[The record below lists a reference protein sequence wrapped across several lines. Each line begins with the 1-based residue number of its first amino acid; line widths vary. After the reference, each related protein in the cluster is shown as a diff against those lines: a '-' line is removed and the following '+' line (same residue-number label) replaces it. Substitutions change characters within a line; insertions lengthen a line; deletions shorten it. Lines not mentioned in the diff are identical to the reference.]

1 MSEER
6 LPHDDTMWFLAGA
19 RGEKAGPRLVS
30 LCEEMAMQ
38 QATIIAN
45 TDKCISVF
53 QYGGGALDTNPEEHF
68 PIDVE
73 TLSYNAAQNAV
84 ETVHAKIVK
93 NKIALMPLTNGGGY
107 LARHRAK
114 DMGKAVEGV
123 FDDNDGER
131 IEEDVIMD
139 ALVTD
144 HGAGAIM
151 VREGRDRCVLEH
163 IAVEDVWWDEVE
175 TRMGKPT
182 CCYYVPRDG
191 LDVYKVL
198 EMLANPEDE
207 GMPGFV
213 GTVEERRKAILS
225 ASQKPQAWRLRKTT
239 KTTHRVDIFEAW
251 HPPTYR
257 EECEEDEDYEEEG
270 ETKSRKVKRVKHDG
284 RHVIAVAGEEGTLV
298 DEPWDEKE
306 WPILLYVPR
315 RRRRHVLGLSLM
327 RSLLAPQREYE
338 KGTAKI
344 QHMHQKMG
352 VSGWAA
358 SKQADINVR
367 EITSG
372 TKAAGFVVEFEGQ
385 MAPIPL
391 TPEPVPQ
398 GTYAYVDNIPRQ
410 MLERNGISS
419 LAASSSL
426 PAGLQQ
432 ASGKALQVFEDFED
446 VRLLPYHRSRER
458 FRVALGW
465 LIICCCKRIVERTGS
480 YKARYRGK
488 MGVEEID
495 WKELLD
501 LIKDRE
507 SFVLKVFPVSQLS
520 KQPAARFAQLTE
532 LLNAGAINVEQFKRL
547 FDLPDLEAENM
558 LDTADTDIIDRNLDI
573 MVTKGKYV
581 APDSFDNLELL
592 VQRTGKFI
600 NVCRQHDVPES
611 RIKLLHDHIED
622 AKSLMEEMKA
632 KEAARAAEAQAKAQ
646 AAAAANGAP
655 PGGMPPPGGAP
666 PPGAPPPPQPGP
678 PMGMAA

>member
-1 MSEER
+1 MSVIEDR

-19 RGEKAGPRLVS
+19 RDQKAGPRLVA
-30 LCEEMAMQ
+30 LCEEMAKQ
-38 QATIIAN
+38 QQTLIAN

-53 QYGGGALDTNPEEHF
+53 QYGGGARDLNPEEHC
-68 PIDVE
+68 PIDDE
-73 TLSYNAAQNAV
+73 TLVYNAAQNAV
-84 ETVHAKIVK
+84 ETVHAKVVK

-114 DMGKAVEGV
+114 EMGKAVEGV

-144 HGAGAIM
+144 HGAGAVKVI
-151 VREGRDRCVLEH
+151 EGRDRVILEH
-163 IAVEDVWWDEVE
+163 LAVEDVWFDEAE
-175 TRMGKPT
+175 TRMGRPT

-191 LDVYKVL
+191 IDVYRVL
-198 EMLANPEDE
+198 DDYARE
-207 GMPGFV
+207 GDDYPGLV
-213 GTVEERRKAILS
+213 GTAESRRKAILS
-225 ASQKPQAWRLRKTT
+225 AAQKPQAWRLRTT
-239 KTTHRVDIFEAW
+239 PMSSHRVDIFEAW
-251 HPPTYR
+251 HPPTCR
-257 EECEEDEDYEEEG
+257 EEVDEEYEEEYEDEDG
-270 ETKSRKVKRVKHDG
+270 EKKTRKATRKVERHDG
-284 RHVIAVAGEEGTLV
+284 RHVVAVAGEDGTLI

-338 KGTAKI
+338 KGTTKI
-344 QHMHQKMG
+344 QYMHQKMG
-352 VSGWAA
+352 VSGWSAHKDA
-358 SKQADINVR
+358 MLNQR

-372 TKAAGFVVEFEGQ
+372 TKGAGFVMEWEGQ
-385 MAPIPL
+385 IPPQPMV
-391 TPEPVPQ
+391 TQPVDAS
-398 GTYAYVDNIPRQ
+398 TYAYVDSIPRS
-410 MLERNGISS
+410 MLERNGIST
-419 LAASSSL
+419 LAASSQV

-465 LIICCCKRIVERTGS
+465 LIICTAMRIVERTGS

-488 MGVEEID
+488 LGVEEID
-495 WKELLD
+495 WAD
-501 LIKDRE
+501 LKDLVSDRE

-532 LLNAGAINVEQFKRL
+532 LLNSGAITPEQFKRL
-547 FDLPDLEAENM
+547 FDLPDLEAESM
-558 LDTADTDIIDRNLDI
+558 LDTADTDIIDRNLDL
-573 MVTKGKYV
+573 MVTKGKYI

-600 NVCRQHDVPES
+600 NLCRQHEVPED

-622 AKSLMEEMKA
+622 AKTLMDEAKA
-632 KEAARAAEAQAKAQ
+632 K
-646 AAAAANGAP
+646 AAAAAAAAAP
-655 PGGMPPPGGAP
+655 PPGMPPAGPPGMPPGGAP
-666 PPGAPPPPQPGP
+666 SMPPPGP
-678 PMGMAA
+678 PMPMAA

>member
-1 MSEER
+1 MEER

-19 RGEKAGPRLVS
+19 RQQKAGPRLVA
-30 LCEEMAMQ
+30 LIEEMAKQ
-38 QATIIAN
+38 QQTIIAN

-53 QYGGGALDTNPEEHF
+53 QYGGGARDLNPEEHC
-68 PIDVE
+68 PIDDE
-73 TLSYNAAQNAV
+73 TLTYNAAQNAV

-107 LARHRAK
+107 LARRRAK
-114 DMGKAVEGV
+114 EMGKAVEGV
-123 FDDNDGER
+123 YDDNDGES
-131 IEEDVIMD
+131 IEENVIMD

-144 HGAGAIM
+144 HGAGAVM
-151 VREGRDRCVLEH
+151 VREGRDRCILEH
-163 IAVEDVWWDEVE
+163 IAIEDVWFDEAE
-175 TRMGKPT
+175 TRMGRPAN
-182 CCYYVPRDG
+182 CYYVPRDG
-191 LDVYKVL
+191 IDVYKVL

-207 GMPGFV
+207 GQPGFV

-225 ASQKPQAWRLRKTT
+225 AAQKPQAWRLRTT
-239 KTTHRVDIFEAW
+239 AMSTHRVDIFEGW
-251 HPPTYR
+251 HPATYR
-257 EECEEDEDYEEEG
+257 EECDEEYEDEETG
-270 ETKSRKVKRVKHDG
+270 ETKTRKVVKHDG
-284 RHVIAVAGEEGTLV
+284 RHTIAVSGDDGTLV

-315 RRRRHVLGLSLM
+315 RRRRHILGLSLM

-344 QHMHQKMG
+344 QFTNQKMG
-352 VSGWAA
+352 VSGWIAPKDA
-358 SKQADINVR
+358 NVNVK
-367 EITSG
+367 EITAG
-372 TKAAGFVVEFEGQ
+372 TKAAGFVVEYEGQ
-385 MAPIPL
+385 VPITPL
-391 TPEPVPQ
+391 VTSPVDPA
-398 GTYAYVDNIPRQ
+398 TYAYVDGIPRS

-419 LAASSSL
+419 LAASSSI

-465 LIICCCKRIVERTGS
+465 LIIQTCKRIVDRTGS

-488 MGVEEID
+488 YGVEEID

-532 LLNAGAINVEQFKRL
+532 LLNAGAITVEQFKRL
-547 FDLPDLEAENM
+547 FDLPDLEAENQ
-558 LDTADTDIIDRNLDI
+558 LDTADTDIIDRNLDL
-573 MVTKGKYV
+573 MVTKGKYI

-600 NVCRQHDVPES
+600 NVCRQHDVPEA

-622 AKSLMEEMKA
+622 AKTLMEEAKA
-632 KEAARAAEAQAKAQ
+632 KAAMDAQ
-646 AAAAANGAP
+646 AAAP
-655 PGGMPPPGGAP
+655 PPMPPPAGPPGM
-666 PPGAPPPPQPGP
+666 PPGAPPPAPPGP
-678 PMGMAA
+678 PMPMAA